1 MKGKMKKLICI
12 SQKEACAEDFFV
24 RTEKILKQNVFAFIL
39 REKSLSAG
47 EYEELALKL
56 LPVAKKYP
64 SPFFLNGHYELA
76 CGLGLGIQLSF
87 QVYQELRESPVPV
100 GISVHSAEEAEHI
113 VRHPKG
119 ISVSHILAGHVFPTD
134 CKKGLAPRGLEFLS
148 SVCKAVDKKIPVFG
162 LGGVSPDNMPALYGT
177 GAYGGAIMSSCMK
190 SPDIEELF
198 KKFAAV

>member
-24 RTEKILKQNVFAFIL
+24 RTEKILKQDVFAFIL

-56 LPVAKKYP
+56 MPVAKKYS

-76 CGLGLGIQLSF
+76 CGLGLGTQLSF
-87 QVYQELRESPVPV
+87 QAYQELRESPVPV
-100 GISVHSAEEAEHI
+100 GISVHSAEEAEYI
-113 VRHPKG
+113 TRHPKG
-119 ISVSHILAGHVFPTD
+119 I
-134 CKKGLAPRGLEFLS
+134 
-148 SVCKAVDKKIPVFG
+148 PVG
-162 LGGVSPDNMPALYGT
+162 LGGVSPDNMSALYGA

>member
-12 SQKEACAEDFFV
+12 SQKESCAEDFFV

-56 LPVAKKYP
+56 LPVAKKYS

-87 QVYQELRESPVPV
+87 QVYQ
-100 GISVHSAEEAEHI
+100 
-113 VRHPKG
+113 
-119 ISVSHILAGHVFPTD
+119 
-134 CKKGLAPRGLEFLS
+134 
-148 SVCKAVDKKIPVFG
+148 
-162 LGGVSPDNMPALYGT
+162 
-177 GAYGGAIMSSCMK
+177 
-190 SPDIEELF
+190 
-198 KKFAAV
+198 